1 MMRLKLQAKDGAR
14 NEVNNSI
21 FLSFNSYF
29 ALTFSAN
36 FRANILLPV

>member
-21 FLSFNSYF
+21 FYHLIPIS
-29 ALTFSAN
+29 
-36 FRANILLPV
+36 P